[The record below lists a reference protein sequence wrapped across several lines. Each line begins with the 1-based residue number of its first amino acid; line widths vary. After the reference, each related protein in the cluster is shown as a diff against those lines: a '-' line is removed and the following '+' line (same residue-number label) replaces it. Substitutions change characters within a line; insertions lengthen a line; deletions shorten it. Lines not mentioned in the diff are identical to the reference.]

1 MKVKVISAFKDK
13 YTGKTHKIGE
23 EMEATVDR
31 VNEII
36 RAGKFIQIMPEQSET
51 ADQGKADQDAA
62 PETAEQPEQ
71 SEPDAA
77 QEGAADQGAGQA
89 DAVKRTGRRSRK

>member
-23 EMEATVDR
+23 KMEATVER

-36 RAGKFIQIMPEQSET
+36 RAGKFIQIIPEQ
-51 ADQGKADQDAA
+51 A
-62 PETAEQPEQ
+62 
-71 SEPDAA
+71 EPDAA